1 VLVDQTVT
9 YLEMTSAD
17 QLLPGKVPTG
27 EITLDRVDR
36 GQLDLIRSTIGRI
49 GTPHHWSSL
58 AWPEQQWLDV
68 LSRPSVRSWIARVG
82 IDVISMVQMETHHRG
97 DVEITKFG
105 LVPEFVGRGFGGY
118 LLTLATRLAWDLGAV
133 NRVWLHTSSFDHPH
147 ALPNYCNRGFRPF
160 RVEHRPR
167 ELPTGPPQRCR

>member
-58 AWPEQQWLDV
+58 AWPSSNGWTCC
-68 LSRPSVRSWIARVG
+68 P
-82 IDVISMVQMETHHRG
+82 
-97 DVEITKFG
+97 
-105 LVPEFVGRGFGGY
+105 VP
-118 LLTLATRLAWDLGAV
+118 ACGA
-133 NRVWLHTSSFDHPH
+133 
-147 ALPNYCNRGFRPF
+147 G
-160 RVEHRPR
+160 
-167 ELPTGPPQRCR
+167 